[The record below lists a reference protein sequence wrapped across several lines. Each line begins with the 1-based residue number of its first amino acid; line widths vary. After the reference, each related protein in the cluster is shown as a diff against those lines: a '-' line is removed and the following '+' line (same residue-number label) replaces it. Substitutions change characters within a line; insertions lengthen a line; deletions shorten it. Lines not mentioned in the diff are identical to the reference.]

1 MKHPAIHQIMPGFLY
16 GDAVGNQAA
25 RIRDLL
31 RGWGY
36 HSQVY
41 AQYRDRRLDDPGRD
55 YIRCRPA
62 PDDLVVFHY
71 SIGSPVTEFVRRL
84 PCRVIVYYHNI
95 TPAGFLRGY
104 NEPLADLLDQGRREL
119 AWFKDAALALAAS
132 EYDRQEMLALGFRH
146 VQVLPYF
153 VTFDALRASAD
164 SAAGRQVLARYEGP
178 GSMDRDGCA
187 VNPLF
192 VGRLVPSKRQD
203 DLLRAFSAYHHV
215 INPHSRLLLVGSDSN
230 APGYRLELE
239 AMATALGL
247 SGSVVLPGA
256 VGLREGLGGYYR
268 AATLFLC
275 LSEHEGFCIPL
286 VEAMAFD
293 VPVIAYRSTGVP
305 YAMGGAGILVGAKR
319 YDLIAELI
327 DLLVRNQAVREQVL
341 AGQRRRLEELSSGH
355 VADILK
361 GYIEQ
366 NVPASLAGMARL
378 ERHWH
383 EEPNVALSESEKRPD
398 QDPHRGTDSGFDHR
412 HAGTART
419 ESQPG
424 ATHSER

>member
-36 HSQVY
+36 RSQIY
-41 AQYRDRRLDDPGRD
+41 AQFRDRRLDDPGQD
-55 YIRCRPA
+55 YRHCRPA

-84 PCRVIVYYHNI
+84 PCPVLVYYHNV

-104 NEPLADLLDQGRREL
+104 NEPLADLLDQGRREV
-119 AWFKDAALALAAS
+119 AWFADTAFALAAS
-132 EYDRQEMLALGFRH
+132 EYDRQEMLALGFRR
-146 VQVLPYF
+146 VEVLPYL
-153 VTFDALRASAD
+153 VTFDALQASAD
-164 SAAGRQVLARYEGP
+164 SAAGREVLARYNGN
-178 GSMDRDGCA
+178 A
-187 VNPLF
+187 VNLLF
-192 VGRLVPSKRQD
+192 VGRLVPNKRQD
-203 DLLRAFSAYHHV
+203 DLLRAFNAYHYL

-239 AMATALGL
+239 AMAAAFGL
-247 SGSVVLPGA
+247 SDSVVLPGA

-268 AATLFLC
+268 AATVFLC

-286 VEAMAFD
+286 IEAMAFN

-305 YAMGGAGILVGAKR
+305 YAMGGAGMLVGAKR

-327 DLLVRNQAVREQVL
+327 DLLARNQAVRERLL
-341 AGQRRRLEELSSGH
+341 AGQRRRLEELSPGR
-355 VADILK
+355 VTEMLK
-361 GYIEQ
+361 NHIEQ
-366 NVPASLAGMARL
+366 MARL
-378 ERHWH
+378 ERSL
-383 EEPNVALSESEKRPD
+383 V
-398 QDPHRGTDSGFDHR
+398 
-412 HAGTART
+412 
-419 ESQPG
+419 
-424 ATHSER
+424 